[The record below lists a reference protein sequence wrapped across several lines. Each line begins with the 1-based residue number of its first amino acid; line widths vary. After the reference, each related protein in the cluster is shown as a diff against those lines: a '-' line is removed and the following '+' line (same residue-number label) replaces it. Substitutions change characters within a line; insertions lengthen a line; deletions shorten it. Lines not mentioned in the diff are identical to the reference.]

1 MDMSNLKRN
10 TYGDAIAAF
19 RRSGGFMRMSAAVR
33 AGVHRDTLRAMVERG
48 DLEKLSRG
56 LYRLIDFPTPTHPDL
71 AAVAVKVP
79 QGVICLISAL
89 AYHELTT
96 QIPHEVYLAIDR
108 NSEPPRIDF
117 PPVRTFRFSGVAFTE
132 GVERHKVDSVT
143 LRVYSREKTIADCF
157 KFRNKIGLD
166 TCIEALRR
174 YRESRGF
181 NPDVLL
187 RYAAVCRVKQVMR
200 PYIEAVL

>member
-1 MDMSNLKRN
+1 MDDTQSAQSTIKR
-10 TYGDAIAAF
+10 AESVF
-19 RRSGGFMRMSAAVR
+19 KRKGGLLRMSDAVR
-33 AGVHRDTLRAMVERG
+33 AGVHRDTLRVMVERG

-56 LYRLIDFPTPTHPDL
+56 LYRLIDSPVPTHPDL
-71 AAVAVKVP
+71 EAVAVKVP
-79 QGVICLISAL
+79 HGVICLISAL

-166 TCIEALRR
+166 TCVEALRR
-174 YRESRGF
+174 YREWRGF
-181 NPDVLL
+181 NPDALL
-187 RYAAVCRVKQVMR
+187 SYAAICRVKQVMR

>member
-1 MDMSNLKRN
+1 MDEIKSAQSTIKRAESVFKRKGGLLRMS
-10 TYGDAIAAF
+10 DAI
-19 RRSGGFMRMSAAVR
+19 R
-33 AGVHRDTLRAMVERG
+33 AGVHRDTLRVMVERG
-48 DLEKLSRG
+48 YLEKLSRG
-56 LYRLIDFPTPTHPDL
+56 LYRLIDSRTPSHPDL
-71 AAVAVKVP
+71 AVVSVKVP

-89 AYHELTT
+89 AYYELTT

-108 NSEPPRIDF
+108 NSEPPRIEF
-117 PPVRTFRFSGVAFTE
+117 PPVRTFRFSGAAFTE
-132 GVERHKVDSVT
+132 GVDRHKVDSVT

-166 TCIEALRR
+166 TCVEALRR

-187 RYAAVCRVKQVMR
+187 RYAAICRVKQVMR

>member
-1 MDMSNLKRN
+1 MDEIKSAQSTIKRAESVFKRKGGLLRMS
-10 TYGDAIAAF
+10 DAI
-19 RRSGGFMRMSAAVR
+19 R
-33 AGVHRDTLRAMVERG
+33 AGVHRDTLRVMVQRG

-56 LYRLIDFPTPTHPDL
+56 LYRLIDSRTPSHPDL

-108 NSEPPRIDF
+108 NSEPPRIEF
-117 PPVRTFRFSGVAFTE
+117 PPVRTFRFSGAAFTE
-132 GVERHKVDSVT
+132 GVDRHKVDSVT

-166 TCIEALRR
+166 TCVEALRR

-187 RYAAVCRVKQVMR
+187 RYAAICRVKQVIR

>member
-1 MDMSNLKRN
+1 MDEIKSAQSTIKRAESVFKRKGGLLRMS
-10 TYGDAIAAF
+10 DAI
-19 RRSGGFMRMSAAVR
+19 R
-33 AGVHRDTLRAMVERG
+33 AGVHRDTLRVMVERG

-56 LYRLIDFPTPTHPDL
+56 LYRLIDSRTPSHPDL

-108 NSEPPRIDF
+108 NSEPPRVDF
-117 PPVRTFRFSGVAFTE
+117 PPVRTFRFSGAAFTE

-166 TCIEALRR
+166 TCVEALRR

-181 NPDVLL
+181 NLDVLL
-187 RYAAVCRVKQVMR
+187 RYAAICRVKQVMR

>member
-1 MDMSNLKRN
+1 MDDTQSAQSTIKR
-10 TYGDAIAAF
+10 AESVF
-19 RRSGGFMRMSAAVR
+19 KRKGGLLRMSDAVR
-33 AGVHRDTLRAMVERG
+33 AGVHRDTLRVMVERG

-56 LYRLIDFPTPTHPDL
+56 LYRLIDSPTPTHPDL

-108 NSEPPRIDF
+108 NSQPPRIDF
-117 PPVRTFRFSGVAFTE
+117 PPVRTFRFSGTAFTE

-174 YRESRGF
+174 YRETRGF

-187 RYAAVCRVKQVMR
+187 RYAEVCRVKQVMR

>member
-1 MDMSNLKRN
+1 MDDIKSAQSTIKRAESVFKRKGGLLRMS
-10 TYGDAIAAF
+10 DAI
-19 RRSGGFMRMSAAVR
+19 R
-33 AGVHRDTLRAMVERG
+33 AGVHRDTLRVMVERG
-48 DLEKLSRG
+48 ELEKISRG
-56 LYRLIDFPTPTHPDL
+56 LYRLIDSQMPTHPDL

-79 QGVICLISAL
+79 QGVICLNSAL

-117 PPVRTFRFSGVAFTE
+117 PPVRTFRFSGAAFTE
-132 GVERHKVDSVT
+132 GVEWHKVDSVT

-166 TCIEALRR
+166 TCVEALRR

-187 RYAAVCRVKQVMR
+187 RYAAICRVKQVMR
-200 PYIEAVL
+200 PYIEAML